1 MHICFPNIEFRCKNC
16 AAVWCYNCACDIY
29 FAKLVIR
36 DKVTI
41 SRVKRVIG
49 RIHCANCHQ
58 YFDLQ
63 GQGTLSWMQQRLHVG
78 DFRYPLFPPG
88 TLDAL

>member
-1 MHICFPNIEFRCKNC
+1 MHICFPNIELRCKNC
-16 AAVWCYNCACDIY
+16 AAVWCYNCLYEIY
-29 FAKLVIR
+29 FSKLVIR

-41 SRVKRVIG
+41 SRVRRVIG

-63 GQGTLSWMQQRLHVG
+63 GQGTLSWTQQRLRVE